1 MARISSTAYQL
12 CYLLVVTGIL
22 QCMFSQVVAEDT
34 HSPVIKFLPGFRGP
48 LPFRFQTGYVGVGES
63 EDVQLFYY
71 FVESQRNPREDP
83 LLLWM
88 TGGPGCSSFT
98 ALAYQI
104 GPLNFEQEKYDGT
117 FPTLILNPYSW
128 TKRASIIFLDF
139 PVGTGFSY
147 GRTATASRSTDTQA
161 YAQVFE
167 FLRKWLVGHSEFLLN
182 PFYVAGDSFAGV
194 YVAVISQMISDG
206 NEAGLEPS
214 INFKGYLAGN
224 PVTFRA
230 ETNFSIPFSHGMGLI
245 SDELYES
252 LRRSCGLDD
261 QKADPD
267 SAECSRSLETFN
279 QLTDG
284 LNQQQILE
292 KACGEDSVHE
302 PRRSLSDWKRAIID
316 GSGKTLLAETECHV
330 EARLL
335 SVYWINDES
344 VQKALHIRKGT
355 VGTWARCNQDTLA
368 FEISVLDVRAYHA
381 NLSTKGYRSLIF
393 SGDHDFVVP
402 FLSTQAWIRALNYSI
417 IDEWRQWIVEDQ
429 VAGYTRTYSNKMTFA
444 TVKGGGHAA
453 SENKPAECFVMAERC
468 QVKVVVADTHS
479 PAIKF
484 LPGFPGPLPF
494 RLETG
499 YVGVDKSED
508 VQLFYYFVE
517 SQRKPKED
525 PVILWMT
532 GGPGCSSFS
541 GLAMGIGPIYFKEV
555 PYDGTLP
562 TLLLNPDA
570 WTKTASMIFLD
581 YPVGTGFSYGR
592 TSIASRTDDN
602 QAASQAVQFVRKWL
616 VSHPEFLSNP
626 FYVGGDSY
634 AGIFVPIITQMMSNG
649 NEAGL
654 KPSINLKGYIAGN
667 PKTFPAENNF
677 SIPFSHGKGLIS
689 DELYESLI
697 RSCGF
702 DLKPDPDSTEC
713 TEAFEAYNQCIDGI
727 NSFDILDINCPIDL
741 PLRRLLSNENRV
753 FSDRFG
759 ETSLSAQSISD
770 CLADAHELFDYW
782 FNDEKVRNA
791 LHTRKKTIETWTRCG
806 DVEYDGQIKDVR
818 PYHANLSTKGYRS
831 LIYSGDNDWLVP
843 FQSTQ
848 AWIRGLNYSIF
859 DDWRRWIVEDQI
871 AGYTRTYSNKMTFAT
886 VKGGSHT
893 APDNRPAECY
903 AMFERWVSEKP
914 L

>member
-1 MARISSTAYQL
+1 MTHASVHQFY
-12 CYLLVVTGIL
+12 YLLLVTGI
-22 QCMFSQVVAEDT
+22 
-34 HSPVIKFLPGFRGP
+34 
-48 LPFRFQTGYVGVGES
+48 
-63 EDVQLFYY
+63 
-71 FVESQRNPREDP
+71 
-83 LLLWM
+83 
-88 TGGPGCSSFT
+88 
-98 ALAYQI
+98 
-104 GPLNFEQEKYDGT
+104 
-117 FPTLILNPYSW
+117 ILNVS
-128 TKRASIIFLDF
+128 S
-139 PVGTGFSY
+139 
-147 GRTATASRSTDTQA
+147 
-161 YAQVFE
+161 
-167 FLRKWLVGHSEFLLN
+167 
-182 PFYVAGDSFAGV
+182 
-194 YVAVISQMISDG
+194 
-206 NEAGLEPS
+206 
-214 INFKGYLAGN
+214 
-224 PVTFRA
+224 
-230 ETNFSIPFSHGMGLI
+230 
-245 SDELYES
+245 
-252 LRRSCGLDD
+252 
-261 QKADPD
+261 
-267 SAECSRSLETFN
+267 
-279 QLTDG
+279 
-284 LNQQQILE
+284 
-292 KACGEDSVHE
+292 
-302 PRRSLSDWKRAIID
+302 
-316 GSGKTLLAETECHV
+316 
-330 EARLL
+330 
-335 SVYWINDES
+335 
-344 VQKALHIRKGT
+344 
-355 VGTWARCNQDTLA
+355 
-368 FEISVLDVRAYHA
+368 
-381 NLSTKGYRSLIF
+381 
-393 SGDHDFVVP
+393 
-402 FLSTQAWIRALNYSI
+402 
-417 IDEWRQWIVEDQ
+417 
-429 VAGYTRTYSNKMTFA
+429 
-444 TVKGGGHAA
+444 
-453 SENKPAECFVMAERC
+453 

-602 QAASQAVQFVRKWL
+602 QAAAQAVQFVRKWL